1 MKTPC
6 EYNCT
11 ILKRKGYGHSTVVY
25 YCSPE
30 TLARY
35 DGKKENVPLYVCGV
49 YYTVNIDSNGRGV
62 KHEN

>member
-6 EYNCT
+6 EDNCT
-11 ILKRKGYGHSTVVY
+11 ILKRKGYGHSIVVY

-49 YYTVNIDSNGRGV
+49 YYTVNLNENGCGV
-62 KHEN
+62 KQ